1 MDHPK
6 DCFVDV
12 KGLRARYWKAGEAG
26 PAILLLA
33 GIGCSVEE
41 WQHNIDALAQ
51 SHRVYALDMLG
62 GGLTDKPDGD
72 CYSIADLSRFT
83 LDFLSA
89 VGEPCAHMIGNSLGG
104 RIALECAR
112 LAPDRVAS
120 MVLVA
125 PAGVGRETLINM
137 RLATVPL
144 LGEVLTRPSRAGLR
158 MLWRSAV
165 HDPSL
170 VTDALIEAKYRDACR
185 PGAHQAFLKT
195 LRGFLGLGGFPKAQI
210 TVLQA
215 SMPAMKQPTLVVWG
229 RNDNLLP
236 AQQANILKANL
247 PNARVVL
254 FDACGHVPQVERPVD
269 FNKTVLDF
277 LATVV

>member
-1 MDHPK
+1 MDHPE

-12 KGLRARYWKAGEAG
+12 NGVRARYWKAGETG

-41 WQHNIDALAQ
+41 WQHNIGAFAQ
-51 SHRVYALDMLG
+51 SNRPYALDMLG

-72 CYSIADLSRFT
+72 CYSIADLARFT

-89 VGEPCAHMIGNSLGG
+89 VGEQRAHIIGNSLGG

-144 LGEVLTRPSRAGLR
+144 LGELLTRPSRAGLR

-165 HDPSL
+165 DDPSI
-170 VTDALIEAKYRDACR
+170 VTDALVEAKYQDARR
-185 PGAHQAFLKT
+185 PGAHKAFLKT
-195 LRGFLGLGGFPKAQI
+195 LRGFLEFGGFPKAQI
-210 TVLQA
+210 AALQA
-215 SMPAMKQPTLVVWG
+215 AMPAMKQPTLVVWG
-229 RNDNLLP
+229 RNDKLLP
-236 AQQANILKANL
+236 AQQADILRANL
-247 PNARVVL
+247 PNARVIL
-254 FDACGHVPQVERPVD
+254 FDACGHVPQVERAVD
-269 FNKTVLDF
+269 FNKAVLDF
-277 LATVV
+277 LATAA